1 MWKYYF
7 INFILK
13 RQFLTLTRFS
23 LFFLALVM
31 ISWKLFIPP
40 NVNTAPAGGATWKQN
55 KNINLWIRSIP
66 AVLTKIDLSS
76 NTKNLIELLSPKL
89 HQKRDPSLVPLW
101 SAPKKR
107 FHCGLHLPVTTQRK
121 TLHFILNA
129 TLPSQNTTSKW
140 MLIAT

>member
-107 FHCGLHLPVTTQRK
+107 FHCGLQLPPSGKHCTSYWMQRCRLKTQ
-121 TLHFILNA
+121 LLNGC
-129 TLPSQNTTSKW
+129 W
-140 MLIAT
+140 